1 MHIKLN
7 TISANFRPNSS
18 PIVGT
23 WYGPYKGDEALELL
37 TKVKGD
43 ILKGWL
49 QVTYS
54 EKEDINFAELDAI
67 VNGKA
72 SKKKEVK
79 KVVEPEPVKE
89 PEPEPEPEPVKEPE
103 PEVIEEEPEPEP
115 VEEPKKVEDNMVDW
129 NVETFKSKV
138 LAGDISSE
146 EAYIYE
152 SDNKKRKSLLTWLEQ
167 LA

>member
-1 MHIKLN
+1 M
-7 TISANFRPNSS
+7 
-18 PIVGT
+18 
-23 WYGPYKGDEALELL
+23 
-37 TKVKGD
+37 
-43 ILKGWL
+43 KGWL